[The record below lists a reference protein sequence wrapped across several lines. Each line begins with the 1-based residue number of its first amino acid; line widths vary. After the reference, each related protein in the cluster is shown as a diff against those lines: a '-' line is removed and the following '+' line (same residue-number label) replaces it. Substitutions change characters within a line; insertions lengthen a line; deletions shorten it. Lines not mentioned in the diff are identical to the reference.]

1 MTAKHVIVTDVERA
15 DAATIGALAV
25 HGVATVHEAMGRTG
39 LVGPSLRPIQ
49 DGARI
54 AGSAVTV
61 LCWPG
66 DNLMIHAAVEQCRP
80 GDILVVTTVSPSLD
94 GSFGELFATALQ
106 HRGVLGLV
114 TTGGVRDVVD
124 LRAMGFHVWAGAVN
138 AQGTVKATPGSVNVP
153 ITVGGTIV
161 RAGRRHRRRRRR
173 RPVRA
178 PRATPTT
185 VLAASDARVE
195 REAASRAAYQSGQ
208 LSLDRNDLRGVLRR
222 PRRQLYPAGGIRPCL
237 TRYRTASAAC
247 SCAAARRR
255 APTSWPTTCPPTPPQ
270 RDDLLLRIM
279 GSPDPAQID
288 GLGGAHP
295 LTSKVAIVSRSDT
308 EPASTSTTC
317 SCRSSSTSPPSATR
331 RRAATCSPA
340 SGRSR
345 SSAASSPPDGDS
357 TTVRIRL
364 LNTGDLAT
372 QTFPTPGGRVDYDGD

>member
-1 MTAKHVIVTDVERA
+1 MNQAHVIVTDVERA
-15 DAATIGALAV
+15 DAATIGALGT

-39 LVGPSLRPIQ
+39 LVGPSVRPIQ

-138 AQGTVKATPGSVNVP
+138 AQGTVKATAGSVNVP

-161 RAGRRHRRRRRR
+161 RAGD
-173 RPVRA
+173 VIVA
-178 PRATPTT
+178 DDDGVLCVPREDAAT
-185 VLAASDARVE
+185 VLAASDARVQ

-208 LSLDRNDLRGVLRR
+208 LSLDRNDLRGVLRD
-222 PRRQLYPAGGIRPCL
+222 LSVTYI
-237 TRYRTASAAC
+237 
-247 SCAAARRR
+247 
-255 APTSWPTTCPPTPPQ
+255 PQ
-270 RDDLLLRIM
+270 
-279 GSPDPAQID
+279 A
-288 GLGGAHP
+288 
-295 LTSKVAIVSRSDT
+295 
-308 EPASTSTTC
+308 E
-317 SCRSSSTSPPSATR
+317 
-331 RRAATCSPA
+331 
-340 SGRSR
+340 
-345 SSAASSPPDGDS
+345 
-357 TTVRIRL
+357 
-364 LNTGDLAT
+364 
-372 QTFPTPGGRVDYDGD
+372 YDHV